1 MSPIGRA
8 VTSSRRRLRAARA
21 APTVRY
27 ASPAGVIAILI
38 TGAALS
44 ASAPAGAA
52 QALPAPRPTQE
63 LAVLLT
69 PHAVK
74 ATLRPGASRKT
85 TLPAYAPVTGA
96 QTVLPVIGHATRSGG
111 IRWLRVMLPGRPNGS
126 TGWITQ
132 RGTRPSTT
140 SWRVAISTASR
151 QVRVYRRGRLTR
163 SFSAVVGKPATPTPN
178 GRFFVEESILMP
190 PGSAGAPYALA
201 LSARSN
207 VLQEFEGGPGQI
219 AMHGVA
225 NLGGTPGTAVSHGCV
240 RLADANI
247 RWLAARIAP
256 GARVTITP

>member
-1 MSPIGRA
+1 MTP
-8 VTSSRRRLRAARA
+8 RRIAA
-21 APTVRY
+21 
-27 ASPAGVIAILI
+27 
-38 TGAALS
+38 TGAAVIVAALIGS
-44 ASAPAGAA
+44 PPAGAV
-52 QALPAPRPTQE
+52 PAPPALGPTQE
-63 LAVLLT
+63 LALLLA
-69 PHAVK
+69 PHGVK
-74 ATLRPGASRKT
+74 PTLHARGART
-85 TLPAYAPVTGA
+85 TLPAFAPITGA
-96 QTVLPVIGHATRSGG
+96 QTVVPVIGHATRPGG

-132 RGTRPSTT
+132 RGTQKSITT
-140 SWRVAISTASR
+140 WRVSIRTSTRA
-151 QVRVYRRGRLTR
+151 VRVYRRGQLVR
-163 SFSAVVGKPATPTPN
+163 SFAAVVGKPSTPTPN

-240 RLADANI
+240 RLAEADI

-256 GARVTITP
+256 GTRVTVTA